1 MRAATKTRTR
11 TSKSRSKANIGKAL
25 PDPIQ
30 IKINVTRR
38 RLQRASAVL
47 SCLAVAAD
55 EGTEFDVSDVAIAV
69 RDIVARAVDTLDPTN
84 LTGGL
89 RQSSQ

>member
-1 MRAATKTRTR
+1 MRAATKTRTLASR
-11 TSKSRSKANIGKAL
+11 SRSKANIGKAL

-47 SCLAVAAD
+47 GCLAIAAD
-55 EGTEFDVSDVAIAV
+55 EGAEFDVSDVAVAV
-69 RDIVARAVDTLDPTN
+69 RDIVDDAVDTLDSTN
-84 LTGGL
+84 LIPAL
-89 RQSSQ
+89 RPPTQ

>member
-11 TSKSRSKANIGKAL
+11 TPRSRSKVSIGKAL
-25 PDPIQ
+25 PEPIQ

-47 SCLAVAAD
+47 SCLAVASD
-55 EGTEFDVSDVAIAV
+55 ESAEFDVSDVAVAV
-69 RDIVARAVDTLDPTN
+69 RDIVDHAVDALEPMTLCDVLHPH
-84 LTGGL
+84 LG
-89 RQSSQ
+89 

>member
-11 TSKSRSKANIGKAL
+11 APRSRSKASIGKAL
-25 PDPIQ
+25 SEPIQ

-47 SCLAVAAD
+47 RCLTVASD
-55 EGTEFDVSDVAIAV
+55 EGAEFDVSDVAAAV
-69 RDIVARAVDTLDPTN
+69 RDIVDHAVDALEPIN
-84 LTGGL
+84 LCDVL
-89 RQSSQ
+89 RPHPG